1 MASFAE
7 EQKLRAHLELIA
19 EGGTYAGYF
28 SQGTNESGVESAYY
42 ITDDSV
48 SYTHLRAHET

>member
-42 ITDDSV
+42 ITDD
-48 SYTHLRAHET
+48 